1 MRYFNAKRVFTNRGD
16 DLEGLRG
23 ELAQRFAEI
32 SVRVVGCVA
41 LFTGRT

>member
-1 MRYFNAKRVFTNRGD
+1 MRYFNAKRVFTNDND
-16 DLEGLRG
+16 DLDGLRD

-32 SVRVVGCVA
+32 SLQVVGCVA